1 VDNPDIDDVRIAED
15 EKFDTAF
22 EKDLLGGIVS
32 IKAAE
37 GGNYI
42 PYYAWDNREAGKM
55 KVWVDLR

>member
-1 VDNPDIDDVRIAED
+1 MRIAED

-22 EKDLLGGIVS
+22 EKDLLGGIVR
-32 IKAAE
+32 IRAAG

-42 PYYAWDNREAGKM
+42 PYYAWDNRAAGKM